1 MEMMLLKNIKDIE
14 ALVRAINECK
24 GDVLLRSTV
33 SNEEFNMKSQLSR
46 YVAIGELCKEHG
58 DEWEIYCMDRSDEG
72 RMLQFFYEIKGE

>member
-58 DEWEIYCMDRSDEG
+58 DEWEIFCMDRSDEG